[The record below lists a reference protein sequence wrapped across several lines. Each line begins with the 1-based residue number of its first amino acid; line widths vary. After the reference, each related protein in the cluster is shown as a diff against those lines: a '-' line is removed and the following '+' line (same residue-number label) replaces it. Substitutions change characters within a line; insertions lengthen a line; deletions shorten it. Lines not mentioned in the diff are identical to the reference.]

1 VVLLGV
7 QVVAQEVEV
16 TVQQVADIEGNN
28 FLNIFMKLFSLLY
41 VIMQSLVGLS
51 QNEDDALRYSQTF
64 LGGTARNL
72 SMGGAMS
79 ALGGDFGAVSQN
91 PASMAQFNQNNFSFT
106 PIFESAIN
114 KADFYGQTT
123 KSTNSK
129 LKIGNVSYLKS
140 YDLTKI
146 PNSNGW
152 ARLQL
157 GVGLN
162 RINTFE
168 NYKSYSGTVDGSI
181 INSFINEANGTPDSL
196 VFGSY
201 RYSAGLAYEVY
212 AIDPDINST
221 DNSYTS
227 SYSGFSKHNRTINS
241 EGGITEFSFVMSANY
256 KNKLYLGGTINIER
270 VKYYTNFSHKE
281 DFVLK
286 DSIWLNSI
294 TYSGFLDTEGKGV
307 NAKIGAIY
315 LVNENLR
322 FGLSVHTPTF
332 YKLKDLW
339 GNDMTAS
346 TDDPNNPLKTI
357 AVSIKPTGEYD
368 YRLVTPLRMNL
379 SSGIIIN
386 KKGAIGIEFEYV
398 DYSLAV
404 LKSIKNA
411 KSPYSFSD
419 ENQQIK
425 NIYSSKINFKLGGE
439 YRLTPM
445 LNLRGGYAI
454 YASPYTQKSGVKVS
468 PNQFITTGFGLNFG
482 KAYFDFAVVYNTN
495 NYNYYAYNPDFVGS
509 KAYFIEDNL
518 RFSATLGI
526 RFK

>member
-1 VVLLGV
+1 MLSFIG
-7 QVVAQEVEV
+7 
-16 TVQQVADIEGNN
+16 I
-28 FLNIFMKLFSLLY
+28 
-41 VIMQSLVGLS
+41 S

-79 ALGGDFGAVSQN
+79 AIGGDFGAVSQN

-106 PIFESAIN
+106 PTLETSIN
-114 KADFYGQTT
+114 KADFYGQNTN
-123 KSTNSK
+123 STNSK

-140 YDLTKI
+140 YDLSKL
-146 PNSNGW
+146 PSSNGW

-157 GVGLN
+157 GLGMN

-201 RYSAGLAYEVY
+201 LYSAGLAYEVY
-212 AIDPDINST
+212 AIDPDYSST

-227 SYSGFSKHNRTINS
+227 TYSGLSNHNRSVNT
-241 EGGITEFSFVMSANY
+241 EGGVNEFSFAMSANY

-270 VKYYTNFSHKE
+270 VKYYTNFNHQE

-294 TYSGFLDTEGKGV
+294 TYSGFLDTKGNGV

-339 GNDMTAS
+339 GNDMSAS
-346 TDDPNNPLKTI
+346 TDDSVNPLKTI
-357 AVSIKPTGEYD
+357 DPSIKPTGEYD
-368 YRLVTPLRMNL
+368 YRIVTPFKLNF

-386 KKGAIGIEFEYV
+386 KKGSIGVEFEYV

-411 KSPYSFSD
+411 KSPYSFNT

-425 NIYSSKINFKLGGE
+425 NIYASKINFKLGGE

-445 LNLRGGYAI
+445 LYLRGGYAV
-454 YASPYTQKSGVKVS
+454 YASPYTQKSEVKVS
-468 PNQFITTGFGLNFG
+468 ANQFITTGFGLNFG
-482 KAYFDFAVVYNTN
+482 KAYFDLAAVYNTN
-495 NYNYYAYNPDFVGS
+495 NYNYYAYNPDLEGS
-509 KAYFIEDNL
+509 KVHFIENNL